1 MEIAQLNR
9 QVLHADGSV
18 LVEIEDAES
27 GKVIDAY
34 SVPNLVV
41 ATGFN
46 IIRDLLAGDVIDA
59 LTHFA
64 LGTDTTAPLIGN
76 QALGTEVY
84 RDSITQFVD
93 ESATLKVKY
102 YLPASQANGNTI
114 GEAGIFNSAAGAS
127 MFNHVLIS
135 PTIVKTSSIAVTFTW
150 TISISGP

>member
-1 MEIAQLNR
+1 MESVKTNP
-9 QVLHADGSV
+9 QVIHAEGVV
-18 LVEIEDAES
+18 LVEIEDAKR
-27 GKVIDAY
+27 GKVIDSY

-41 ATGFN
+41 TTGFN
-46 IIRDLLAGDVIDA
+46 IIRDLLAGDAINA

-64 LGTDTTAPLIGN
+64 LGTGTTAPLIGN
-76 QALGTEVY
+76 QALATEVY

-114 GEAGIFNSAAGAS
+114 GEAGIFNSAAGAG